1 MTVDMVQ
8 MTVDMIQMTLDM
20 VGTDDCRQ
28 CAHTRLGIVQETAD
42 IVACK
47 KEKRKKVYHGHID
60 FQPLMTQLKYPGHSV
75 CTPLTQQ
82 SQSALTMLSRHSL
95 GT

>member
-47 KEKRKKVYHGHID
+47 KKKK
-60 FQPLMTQLKYPGHSV
+60 KYSMVTLIFSP
-75 CTPLTQQ
+75 
-82 SQSALTMLSRHSL
+82 
-95 GT
+95 